1 MGGNYL
7 KKYYLHDHKLAQRA
21 RLEFFRSLATGRM
34 IAFVGSMATQAF
46 GYGGWDHLR
55 MTFSALAAD
64 AAKDLSDMKM
74 RERIVKFER
83 LSSDGCWPPSVGM
96 SIIEEALDRWRR
108 PPSDDFMERFA
119 TAGKWPLDQFDTVRE
134 GVRAALAG
142 RFRQGQPHWRIDPPG
157 GGSFDKRLNVPSAL
171 WNELGIRRFATP
183 SYDFEIERVA
193 MLQDCIPHGTGAV
206 SPFSELVRL
215 RNTVDENFSWDL
227 GSGRIRR
234 VFSDG
239 WAIES
244 DLLNRERIDR
254 MIEFAVGTDDV
265 DGHVMHLH
273 GRACNWR
280 SMIVSQR
287 DYDNL
292 YRRNDLNRAP
302 FEFAKRLMMGGNPI
316 LFVGLGMTEQE
327 LNGELQEFISN
338 NPYQRV
344 APTFLLWSAKP
355 RQMKPDE
362 IEAMRISYLRR
373 LGVLTIFDSD
383 FEEVPKNQDYVP
395 QSSRYKSAA
404 KAFAGATS
412 IETLDIPGL
421 FADATSS
428 DASDLAA
435 LHHCVELLTRGVQEQ
450 DGGGRSPGA
459 AFVNPS
465 LRERHIGSAWR
476 SMEGRIKAAKHKGE
490 AVILWN
496 TIPSRKTPHDRAVD
510 PAVLRRL
517 KRLLLSDDMVCI
529 IGPQG
534 CGKGNVARAVA
545 REAQRLDM
553 GSSADC
559 ILVNGGFTFDT
570 DTILDGVSRFL
581 SDKLG
586 LPISDEDGAPLKSR
600 REFFADLDFGRK
612 SSKGRKPEALVV
624 INGMERFFDTA
635 GEPLSAEL
643 DQLLS
648 MARAW
653 TRRKPGETDTGPR
666 RVRWLLFGTERVR
679 NYVEKLDIKIA
690 NFDALSKSEVRRPPP
705 GADPEIPGCYL
716 NAIWKL
722 AKDRGIRMPVAL
734 RAAAVRHEANRSGK
748 ISGNLVDIR
757 RGLFGALLDEETLRK
772 LLGAAGESE
781 GHVAIA
787 RNLLKA
793 LAFIG
798 LPVEDDV
805 LQLMPAL
812 VDKPIDSILAAL
824 IGAGLVL
831 QLDGYQDPASPSGT
845 ARTRYALH
853 RLLLTE
859 LRYRY
864 GIPLSEAKLS
874 TAFNMSLYVAQPTD
888 GDIPDTDI
896 HDELGDAIDRLI
908 RSYRY
913 PARTGDPVERAE
925 MLGLR
930 PDAYAALLLEIA
942 QACGASERDPDP
954 RDIEELCSAR
964 HGRAARTALALVRS
978 YYTTTGL
985 LTLDSGDRL
994 IREGRDGVL
1003 LEHAERLDDLIDGYG
1018 KMSLA
1023 REALQNGLERLL
1035 KKDRAAVD
1043 GIIRGVF
1050 GESQPF
1056 YPDELVWLHNERGV
1070 VRLAMGDLYEA
1081 GSSFDQAML
1090 VNRAWVERD
1099 DRAHNW
1105 RRIRLNQLTVDIER
1119 GEIGI
1124 AERKCEELIKL
1135 SKKGKLREDR
1145 LATAIATG
1153 YRGWCRH
1160 LRGQATRALK
1170 YYGNACD
1177 RLSDLGEVRAQAY
1190 FERLRAN
1197 AQGSALN
1204 PTPERRATLE
1214 RALSLAQSGVQ
1225 MDIVHRL
1232 QITLADTFLF
1242 DPDPTPALQQRRAH
1256 RYLEEALTYAI
1267 NTDVHR
1273 VRCEASMVTARARLH
1288 MSDFEGALRYATDAM
1303 MIATRYGM
1311 ELRKISLR
1319 ALIAKIMAA
1328 RGHPVT
1334 AEQLARTCI
1343 KMATRQRYQTAIH
1356 EAAQVITDIPRIS
1369 AAISS
1374 SDASGRRNF

>member
-1 MGGNYL
+1 MGANYL

-46 GYGGWDHLR
+46 GYGGWEQLR
-55 MTFSALAAD
+55 MTVSALGAD
-64 AAKDLSDMKM
+64 ASRVLADDVM
-74 RERIVKFER
+74 RGRIEKYER
-83 LSSDGCWPPSVGM
+83 LSASSSWPVQVGM
-96 SIIEEALDRWRR
+96 SIIEEALDEWREPLPEEFKR
-108 PPSDDFMERFA
+108 SVRADD
-119 TAGKWPLDQFDTVRE
+119 WPLDQFETVRE
-134 GVRAALAG
+134 AVRVQLAR
-142 RFRQGQPHWRIDPPG
+142 RFREPRPHWRMQAPDANG
-157 GGSFDKRLNVPSAL
+157 AGFDDMLNVPFAL
-171 WNELGIRRFATP
+171 WHALGIRRFATP

-193 MLQDCIPHGTGAV
+193 MLADRISDSGRGL
-206 SPFSELVRL
+206 SPFQTLVNL
-215 RNTVDENFSWDL
+215 RNAANENFYWDL

-316 LFVGLGMTEQE
+316 LFVGLGMGEQE
-327 LNGELQEFISN
+327 LNSELQEFISN

-344 APTFLLWSAKP
+344 APTFLLWSIKP
-355 RQMKPDE
+355 KQLAPE
-362 IEAMRISYLRR
+362 AVEAMRVDFLRR

-383 FEEVPKNQDYVP
+383 FETVAGNPDGYVG
-395 QSSRYKSAA
+395 QSRRYKRVSNGFA
-404 KAFAGATS
+404 KNISMAS
-412 IETLDIPGL
+412 LDRKAR
-421 FADATSS
+421 FKKADQSTG
-428 DASDLAA
+428 SDLAA
-435 LHHCVELLTRGVQEQ
+435 LRHCVALLAAGVAQ
-450 DGGGRSPGA
+450 GKN
-459 AFVNPS
+459 AFINPTV
-465 LRERHIGSAWR
+465 RERHIGSNWR
-476 SMEGRIKAAKHKGE
+476 SMEGRLRSAKGKP
-490 AVILWN
+490 VVLWAEY
-496 TIPSRKTPHDRAVD
+496 AVD
-510 PAVLRRL
+510 NPERWAIDDRMLDRL
-517 KRLLLSDDMVCI
+517 KRHLPTDNMICI
-529 IGPQG
+529 IGAQG
-534 CGKGNVARAVA
+534 CGKGNMARATVA
-545 REAQRLDM
+545 
-553 GSSADC
+553 SAVELGLEGKEDG
-559 ILVNGGFTFDT
+559 ILINGGFTFDT
-570 DTILDGVSRFL
+570 DTILDGLSRFL
-581 SDKLG
+581 SDKFG
-586 LPISDEDGAPLKSR
+586 VPMVDGEGVPLTSR
-600 REFFADLDFGRK
+600 QNFFTNLQLDQ
-612 SSKGRKPEALVV
+612 ALANSGQPDALIV

-635 GEPLSAEL
+635 GNPLSAEL
-643 DQLLS
+643 DQLLTL
-648 MARAW
+648 AR
-653 TRRKPGETDTGPR
+653 GPR
-666 RVRWLLFGTERVR
+666 GAPRTSGTKRTYWVMFGTERVR
-679 NYVEKLDIKIA
+679 KYVEKLGITVW
-690 NFDALSKSEVRRPPP
+690 DARDGVRPARLLQ
-705 GADPEIPGCYL
+705 GADPAIPGCYF
-716 NAIWKL
+716 NSIWQG
-722 AKDRGIRMPVAL
+722 AKEQGIGMSPAL
-734 RAAAVRHEANRSGK
+734 RHAIDSYDANRSGR
-748 ISGNLVDIR
+748 ISGNLIDIR
-757 RGLFGALLDEETLRK
+757 RTLFGILLDENILTTLLTKR
-772 LLGAAGESE
+772 GQNNPG
-781 GHVAIA
+781 IDTA
-787 RNLLKA
+787 RNILKA

-798 LPVEDDV
+798 LPVEEDV
-805 LQLMPAL
+805 LRLMPAL
-812 VDKPIDSILAAL
+812 KAA
-824 IGAGLVL
+824 GAGFSDALDALVEARLVL
-831 QLDGYQDPASPSGT
+831 KLDGYRDAAAPGIEPVP
-845 ARTRYALH
+845 RFALH

-888 GDIPDTDI
+888 GDIPDNDI

-908 RSYRY
+908 SSYRHQQKNGLRKR
-913 PARTGDPVERAE
+913 ARA
-925 MLGLR
+925 LGLTEN
-930 PDAYAALLLEIA
+930 AYRKLLGEVA
-942 QACGASERDPDP
+942 MACGASEAAPKP
-954 RDIEELCSAR
+954 LDIDLLCSAR
-964 HGRAARTALALVRS
+964 HARAIRTALALVRS
-978 YYTTTGL
+978 YYSTTGL

-1018 KMSLA
+1018 KLSMA
-1023 REALQNGLERLL
+1023 REALHAGLCSVL
-1035 KKDRAAVD
+1035 KAPRNSDT
-1043 GIIRGVF
+1043 IRELIHEQF
-1050 GESQPF
+1050 GPAEPF

-1070 VRLAMGDLYEA
+1070 VRLAMGDVYEA
-1081 GSSFDQAML
+1081 RSSFDQAML
-1090 VNRAWVERD
+1090 VNREWVERD

-1119 GEIGI
+1119 GEIGV
-1124 AERKCEELIKL
+1124 AERKCEELIDL
-1135 SKKGKLREDR
+1135 SQNGQLREDK

-1153 YRGWCRH
+1153 YLGWCRH
-1160 LRGQATRALK
+1160 LRGQADPAL
-1170 YYGNACD
+1170 ACYEEACG
-1177 RLSDLGEVRAQAY
+1177 RLSELGEVRAQAY

-1197 AQGSALN
+1197 AQGSALK
-1204 PTPERRATLE
+1204 PAAERRATLE

-1242 DPDPTPALQQRRAH
+1242 DPEPTPPLQQKRAH

-1267 NTDVHR
+1267 HTDVHR